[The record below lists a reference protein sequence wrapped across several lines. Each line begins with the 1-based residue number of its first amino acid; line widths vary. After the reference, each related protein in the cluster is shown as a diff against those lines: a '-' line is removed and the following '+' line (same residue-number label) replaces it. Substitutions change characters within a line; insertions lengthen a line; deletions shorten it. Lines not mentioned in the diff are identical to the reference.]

1 MQYKFITL
9 NNIRLGFIVLAF
21 SFIFLAGQIGSAEAG
36 FRFKQAPKVSDA
48 LDANGFETLKLAL
61 DLTELTPVL
70 DSNRVTIFAP
80 TNDVFAATA
89 EALGCSDAIDL
100 ATRLIN
106 TPVGD
111 SNALA
116 VILSYHARLGVL
128 RSSASLLSASPI
140 TTVSGD
146 TVVSGVN
153 ASGLFVEGAAN
164 SSASSIT
171 SESIDGYRWV
181 IYPIDTILLP
191 FAPPAGLCD

>member
-1 MQYKFITL
+1 MQDSSISR
-9 NNIRLGFIVLAF
+9 NNNHIGAFVLAF
-21 SFIFLAGQIGSAEAG
+21 AFIFLVSHVGSAEAG
-36 FRFKQAPKVSDA
+36 FRFKQAPQVSDA
-48 LDANGFETLKLAL
+48 LEANGFETLKLAL

-80 TNDVFAATA
+80 TNDVFTATA
-89 EALGCSDAIDL
+89 KALGCTDAIDL

-116 VILSYHARLGVL
+116 VILTYHARLGVL
-128 RSSASLLSASPI
+128 RSSASLLRASPI
-140 TTVSGD
+140 STVSGD
-146 TVVSGVN
+146 SIVSGVN
-153 ASGLFVEGAAN
+153 ASGLYVEGAAN